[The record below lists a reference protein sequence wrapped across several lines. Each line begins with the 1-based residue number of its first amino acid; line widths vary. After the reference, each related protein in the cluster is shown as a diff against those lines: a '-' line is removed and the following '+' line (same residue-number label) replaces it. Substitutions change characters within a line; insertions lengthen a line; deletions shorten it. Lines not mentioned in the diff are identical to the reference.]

1 MKGLIFDIKRYAL
14 HDGPGIR
21 QTIFFKGC
29 ALRCWWCH
37 NPESQLMSPE
47 TTTREYSLDG
57 MSFCEK
63 ENVGQLMTVDE
74 VMDNIKREIVFFDE
88 SGGGVTFSG
97 GEPLLQP
104 QFLKELA
111 LECRQNN
118 IHCALDTC
126 GYAQPEI
133 VDSIAGLVD
142 LFLYDLKLIDDR
154 QHRQYTGASN
164 SVILENLRRLA
175 LNGREIIIRFPI
187 IPGITDPKENVQKII
202 EYVRSLPSIRQID
215 LLPYHAIAGHKY
227 QKLQVE
233 NKMIDTRPPSDE
245 RIQELKNIFEH
256 NGFTVKIGG

>member
-37 NPESQLMSPE
+37 NPESQMMTPE
-47 TTTREYSLDG
+47 KVTKEYSIDG
-57 MSFCEK
+57 ASFCEE
-63 ENVGQLMTVDE
+63 ENVGRYMTVDE
-74 VMDNIKREIVFFDE
+74 VMDEVKREIVFFDE

-133 VDSIAGLVD
+133 MDSIAGLVD
-142 LFLYDLKLIDDR
+142 LFLYDLKFIDDQ

-164 SVILENLRRLA
+164 SVILENLHRLA
-175 LNGREIIIRFPI
+175 SNGHEIIVRFPI
-187 IPGITDPKENVQKII
+187 IPGITDTQKNVSMII
-202 EYVRSLPSIRQID
+202 EYVRSLWRIKQID

-227 QKLQVE
+227 QRLKMQD
-233 NKMIDTRPPSDE
+233 KMIDTPPPSDQ
-245 RIQELKNIFEH
+245 RMQDLKNIFVQ